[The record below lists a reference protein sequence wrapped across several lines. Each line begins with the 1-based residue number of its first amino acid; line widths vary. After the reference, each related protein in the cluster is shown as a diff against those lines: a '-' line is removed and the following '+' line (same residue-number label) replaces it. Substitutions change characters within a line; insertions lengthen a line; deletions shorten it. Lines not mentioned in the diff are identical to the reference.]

1 MAANKSTLIE
11 YLTDSLSY
19 DNSWAIYAEK
29 IDGQWK
35 PESPARFG
43 QRVFEN
49 GGLVDDCQLFNS
61 NDSIVDARE
70 TYTDGDD
77 DFVQEWAEQYIQD
90 MNEAED

>member
-29 IDGQWK
+29 IDGEWK

-49 GGLVDDCQLFNS
+49 GGLLDGCSLFNT
-61 NDSIVDARE
+61 NDSIVDASR
-70 TYTDGDD
+70 
-77 DFVQEWAEQYIQD
+77 A
-90 MNEAED
+90 